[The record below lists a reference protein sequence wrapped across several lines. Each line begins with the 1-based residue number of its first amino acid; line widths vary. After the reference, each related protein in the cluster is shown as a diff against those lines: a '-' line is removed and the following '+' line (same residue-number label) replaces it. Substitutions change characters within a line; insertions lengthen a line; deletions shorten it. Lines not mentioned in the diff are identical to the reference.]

1 MKKRKI
7 LELIR
12 MKMKSIYAAV
22 LLITSLSSAHA
33 SLVGVTDVIITNS
46 IPDWL
51 QIAEVVATQ
60 SLTGTDVALASN
72 GATATASSVYQNG
85 AAVPGNAIDGIFDTS
100 YPNIFHSGTPNAGEF
115 LKITFAGSVDLDSFT
130 IFGRSDCCSVR
141 DQYTIAFDTAS
152 GVQTFQADNSQLSGD
167 GNTITFADAVPEPS
181 TWAMMIL
188 GFMGVGFMAYRRK
201 NKHSLRFA

>member
-1 MKKRKI
+1 MNNCKT

-22 LLITSLSSAHA
+22 LLITSLGSAHA

-60 SLTGTDVALASN
+60 SGTGIDVALATN

-85 AAVPGNAIDGIFDTS
+85 PAVPGLAIDGIINTS
-100 YPNIFHSGTPNAGEF
+100 YPNIFHSGTPLAGEF
-115 LKITFAGSVDLDSFT
+115 LKITFASAVNLDSFT
-130 IFGRSDCCSVR
+130 IFGRSDCCSER
-141 DQYTIAFDTAS
+141 DKYTIAFDTTS
-152 GVQTFQADNSQLSGD
+152 GVQTFQADNSNLLGD
-167 GNTITFADAVPEPS
+167 GNTITFAGAVPEPA

-188 GFMGVGFMAYRRK
+188 GFVGVGFMAYRRK
-201 NKHSLRFA
+201 NRIAFRFA